1 MHIFRN
7 KKSSLEVTVHAT
19 DPAPIPLGDA
29 ALPVPVQAAIVT
41 GNASDSDGAQVDDTR
56 PGLVV
61 DFAES
66 FRELGVIIVSF
77 LVAAVLLVAALW
89 LRADDELD
97 DVAFLGIVVLA
108 GLLLLSAVGLSLINA
123 KMLEKTEPARD
134 AALHRHDYAQSE
146 RHVTGATLHVRQ
158 EHESRSISAP
168 THAQGRPGRSSRDRR
183 ENDGSRAGRVSQSA
197 A

>member
-1 MHIFRN
+1 M
-7 KKSSLEVTVHAT
+7 
-19 DPAPIPLGDA
+19 
-29 ALPVPVQAAIVT
+29 
-41 GNASDSDGAQVDDTR
+41 
-56 PGLVV
+56 V

-123 KMLEKTEPARD
+123 KMLEKQN
-134 AALHRHDYAQSE
+134 LL
-146 RHVTGATLHVRQ
+146 VTQHYIDTITP
-158 EHESRSISAP
+158 SRKD
-168 THAQGRPGRSSRDRR
+168 T
-183 ENDGSRAGRVSQSA
+183 
-197 A
+197 